1 MIIKFFKRLDIRLIG
16 IFIVIAF
23 LWNTQVVYPL
33 KIFVVFMHEVSHG
46 LAALATGGSIKE
58 IQIVQQEGGHAVTL
72 GGSRFWTLTAGYLG
86 SLAVGWADSDSRGA
100 DAPRQID

>member
-1 MIIKFFKRLDIRLIG
+1 MIIKFLKRLDIRLIG
-16 IFIVIAF
+16 IFIVITF
-23 LWNTQVVYPL
+23 LWNTGVVDPL

-58 IQIVQQEGGHAVTL
+58 IQIVAQEGGHAITA

-86 SLAVGWADSDSRGA
+86 SFGVGRADPDPRGA
-100 DAPRQID
+100 DAS